1 MRQSS
6 TQRAYVDKQNNM
18 RERIATMLESR
29 RVVSESVHVIV
40 ASTKD
45 IKFNLVA
52 SYIHSYSLSLYI
64 LAILSQ
70 PCMLRIEQGMRF
82 ISDPVPII

>member
-1 MRQSS
+1 
-6 TQRAYVDKQNNM
+6 
-18 RERIATMLESR
+18 MLESR
-29 RVVSESVHVIV
+29 RAVSASVHVIV

-52 SYIHSYSLSLYI
+52 SYICSYSLSLYI
-64 LAILSQ
+64 LAIAIMSQ
-70 PCMLRIEQGMRF
+70 LCMLRIEQGMHF